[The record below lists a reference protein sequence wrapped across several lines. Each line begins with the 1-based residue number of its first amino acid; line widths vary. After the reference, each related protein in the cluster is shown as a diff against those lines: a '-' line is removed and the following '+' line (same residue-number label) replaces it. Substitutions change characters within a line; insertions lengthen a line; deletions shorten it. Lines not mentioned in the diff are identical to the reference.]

1 MWVLP
6 VDTPLQY
13 FGNIFIDDGVDI
25 DIGTKYSFV
34 GASDFYEKSVWA

>member
-25 DIGTKYSFV
+25 DICTKYSSE
-34 GASDFYEKSVWA
+34 GASNFDEKYVWA